1 MNWSKNF
8 STLNIIKKEK
18 MKIITTAA
26 KPKLFLLVFIF
37 ISFKVV
43 AQQVPFG
50 KYNTTNYP
58 KDRAIINSIT
68 NSFDKSLSLNDNYVG
83 IGADGKMS
91 FGVPAELQTFV
102 KDSISFKSITPVP
115 GTELLR
121 IFNGV
126 TAIKTKAVDVV
137 FDSPKGDVH
146 FKVIRAET
154 FIKQNGKW
162 YFVLG
167 QGTNYMT
174 QEEFNGYRRSHTA
187 INK

>member
-1 MNWSKNF
+1 
-8 STLNIIKKEK
+8 
-18 MKIITTAA
+18 MKIITTST
-26 KPKLFLLVFIF
+26 KSKLFLLIF
-37 ISFKVV
+37 ICISLKVA
-43 AQQVPFG
+43 AQQVPIG

-68 NSFDKSLSLNDNYVG
+68 NSFDKSLSLNDNYIG

-102 KDSISFKSITPVP
+102 KDSIGFKSITPVP

-126 TAIKTKAVDVV
+126 TAIKTKAVDVI
-137 FDSPKGDVH
+137 FNSPNGDVH

-154 FIKQNGKW
+154 FIKQNGYW
-162 YFVLG
+162 YLVLG
-167 QGTNYMT
+167 QVTNYMA
-174 QEEFNGYRRSHTA
+174 QEEFDAYRRLHTN
-187 INK
+187 IN